1 MTDDFAD
8 EISEDS
14 KIENFYDPETLL
26 SQIIDKIFSSS
37 SIPDETTELP
47 QLDELKAG
55 EIAAGKERLLVGL
68 ITLTKK
74 IIQTAN
80 TDISDKVI

>member
-37 SIPDETTELP
+37 SIPDETTE
-47 QLDELKAG
+47 
-55 EIAAGKERLLVGL
+55 
-68 ITLTKK
+68 
-74 IIQTAN
+74 
-80 TDISDKVI
+80 